1 MTGMLCAVA
10 TAVAAWWLSTGLVLI
25 LVRLANRAERLSAV
39 LATTV
44 AIVALAGLAQTARQS
59 DLAGIYGAFA
69 CALLAWTWHELT
81 FLCGWITGPR
91 RCALPGGLRGW
102 QRFVQSLRAILWH
115 ELGIAVVAL
124 VIVALAWGQ
133 PNQVGVGT
141 FLVLW
146 VMRASAK
153 LNLFLGVR
161 NLSEQ
166 FLPDHLVYLQSFF
179 RRRRMNAF
187 FPLAVGL
194 ALLALAAIIAAALHP
209 DASPA
214 ESAGHTLV
222 ATMLALAIVE
232 HAMLVLPL
240 DTVAPWR
247 WALAQRPVKGSES
260 AQPAP
265 TPREPVGVAAA
276 GSDEKLLHAR

>member
-91 RCALPGGLRGW
+91 RCALPGGLHGW
-102 QRFVQSLRAILWH
+102 QRFVESLRAIIWH

-194 ALLALAAIIAAALHP
+194 ALLALAAIIAAALQP
-209 DASPA
+209 DASPV

-247 WALAQRPVKGSES
+247 WALAQRPAKGSES
-260 AQPAP
+260 AQPA
-265 TPREPVGVAAA
+265 TAPREPVGVDAA
-276 GSDEKLLHAR
+276 GRDEKLLHAR